1 MSDLINVQ
9 RYIFKPDWTL
19 SRYYINETL
28 SGFGVEDEC
37 RLQKVDGET
46 AVPYGRYE
54 LGQRQS
60 PKFSGTFYYHDTLN
74 RLITVAEYNTIA
86 DKTGWH
92 THDLIWLLNIPGFE
106 HVLLHWGNTDM
117 DTDGC
122 YIVGNKIGIVK
133 GREGVLESRSN
144 YQKLYSKVYPQI
156 CSGGQYINITKA
168 E

>member
-1 MSDLINVQ
+1 MADLINVQ
-9 RYIFKPDWTL
+9 RYIFTPDWTL
-19 SRYYINETL
+19 SRYYINDTL

-54 LGQRQS
+54 LGFRQS

-74 RLITVAEYNTIA
+74 KLITVAEYNTLA
-86 DKTGWH
+86 DKAGWH
-92 THDLIWLLNIPGFE
+92 THDLIWILNIPNFQY
-106 HVLLHWGNTDM
+106 VLLHWGNTDL

-133 GREGVLESRSN
+133 GREGVLESRPN
-144 YQKLYSKVYPQI
+144 YQKLYPKVYPLIRNGRSIHYYFQ
-156 CSGGQYINITKA
+156 G
-168 E
+168 